1 MYRSTLLLLTLLT
14 ITIISKAQEAY
25 GLEFACKNIPQE
37 SRTSLDL
44 FPGQPLVVKDKY
56 ALSFDLSFLPFSSS
70 YFGYIFRIT
79 DEKKQN
85 IDLIYNVHTYAFN
98 VVTGNEFSGISFK
111 IDRDSLY
118 HQWNNIR
125 LDINTRAHTLLVT
138 VNGKAVKSI
147 RHPVISGHQLNICF
161 GANYRKT
168 FKTFD
173 VAPMRLKDVKISAGQ
188 ELLHHWPLD
197 QVSGTVTKDGFTGQT
212 ATIKNPIWLRPQFT
226 EWQLADSFS
235 INSNASV
242 AMNPATENV
251 YITGRDSIYQ
261 YSCSSHTLAASTL
274 GQPQG
279 TPAGIRSAYDIAR
292 HQLYNLFPD
301 RQQVARFDSGTA
313 SWSQSIDA
321 DAVTNYWHS
330 NIFFSLYDS
339 AIYSLGGY
347 GDFRYKNE
355 VHRYDPGHQNWDTVH
370 VTGDFF
376 TPRYLAAA
384 GANNAGDSVYILGGY
399 GSITGDQLLNPHALY
414 DLMLFDVKRRTFK
427 TIYKLKEPEEPFAL
441 AGNMIINS
449 AHQEYFA
456 LTFPNDRMNSSLQL
470 IRGSLK
476 NPTYVKMAAS
486 LPYNFYDTKSAAYLF
501 YCPQND
507 KLVAV
512 TFFSPKNNITK
523 AKIYTLSFS
532 PYGLAVKA
540 PANERIPEYVMRL
553 LLAIAIGFSLF
564 LLAAGIS
571 AVKINKT
578 VKEDDEPVMPTEPRQ
593 EAPAPPVPATTI
605 LPAQP
610 ATAVYLFGHFTVLD
624 KEGND
629 ITRLFSPL
637 LKELF
642 LLLFLHS
649 LPGKTGI
656 SSEKINEI
664 LWPGRSVKDAK
675 NNRSVNIVKLKSI
688 LDKTGIYTLAKE
700 NDKWIFHFDD
710 PQIKVD
716 LAEYLHL
723 LSVITI
729 DGSNIHRVADIV
741 KRGAF
746 LQETEYPWLDKF
758 KADISAQAIPLLI
771 HHLEEH
777 AAEPEEVISI
787 CDCILTFDSLCEEA
801 VMLKCKALV
810 TLRQHAS
817 AKKIYTSFIAEYERI
832 YGETFEIEYTKAIEQ
847 Y

>member
-1 MYRSTLLLLTLLT
+1 MHRFTLLILTLLS

-25 GLEFACKNIPQE
+25 GLEFACKNISQE

-44 FPGQPLVVKDKY
+44 FPVQPLAVKDNY
-56 ALSFDLSFLPFSSS
+56 VLSFDLSFMPFYSS

-98 VVTGNEFSGISFK
+98 VVTGNDFSGISFK
-111 IDRDSLY
+111 IDKDSLY

-125 LDINTRAHTLLVT
+125 LDINTQTHTLLVT
-138 VNGKAVKSI
+138 VNGKGIKSI

-173 VAPMRLKDVKISAGQ
+173 VAPMRLKDVKISDGR

-197 QVSGTVTKDGFTGQT
+197 QVSGTEAKDGLTGQT
-212 ATIKNPIWLRPQFT
+212 ATIKNPVWLRPQFS
-226 EWQLADSFS
+226 EWQLADSFF

-242 AMNPATENV
+242 AINPATENV

-261 YSCSSHTLAASTL
+261 YSCSQHTLAAGAL
-274 GQPQG
+274 AQQQG
-279 TPAGIRSAYDIAR
+279 TPAGIRSVYDIAR
-292 HQLYNLFPD
+292 HQLCNLFPD
-301 RQQVARFDSGTA
+301 RQQVALFDSAAGK
-313 SWSQSIDA
+313 WSQSIDHN
-321 DAVTNYWHS
+321 AVTNYWHS

-339 AIYSLGGY
+339 AVYSLGGY

-355 VHRYDPGHQNWDTVH
+355 VYRYDPGQQRWDTLH

-384 GANNAGDSVYILGGY
+384 GANHAGDSVYVLGGY

-414 DLMLFDVKRRTFK
+414 DLMLFDVKHRTFK
-427 TIYKLKEPEEPFAL
+427 NIYKLKEPEEPFAF
-441 AGNMIINS
+441 ASNMIINS

-476 NPTYVKMAAS
+476 NPAYTKLAAP

-532 PYGLAVKA
+532 PYALAVKA
-540 PANERIPEYVMRL
+540 PDNEHIPVYVVRL

-564 LLAAGIS
+564 LLAAGMS
-571 AVKINKT
+571 ALKINKT
-578 VKEDDEPVMPTEPRQ
+578 VKEDDEPVAATAPQADAQEP
-593 EAPAPPVPATTI
+593 PATTI
-605 LPAQP
+605 LHAQP
-610 ATAVYLFGHFTVLD
+610 ASAIYLFGHFTVLD

-649 LPGKTGI
+649 LPGKAGI

-688 LDKTGIYTLAKE
+688 LDKTGAYTLVKE

-710 PQIKVD
+710 PQVQVD
-716 LAEYLHL
+716 LAGYLQL
-723 LSVITI
+723 LSVISI
-729 DGSNIHRVADIV
+729 DGSNIHRVADLV

-746 LQETEYPWLDKF
+746 LQETEYSWLDKF

-771 HHLEEH
+771 HYLEEH
-777 AAEPEEVISI
+777 TAEPEQVISI
-787 CDCILTFDSLCEEA
+787 CDCILNFDSLCEEA

-832 YGETFEIEYTKAIEQ
+832 YGETFEMEYTKAIEQ